1 MIELELAPL
10 FKELE
15 SPPLI
20 SVLMAF
26 IFSLMIFYFWFSSH
40 EKLKEGGNKF
50 RKK

>member
-15 SPPLI
+15 SPSLI

-26 IFSLMIFYFWFSSH
+26 IFSLMIFYFRFSSP
-40 EKLKEGGNKF
+40 EKLKEGGNKLG
-50 RKK
+50 KE